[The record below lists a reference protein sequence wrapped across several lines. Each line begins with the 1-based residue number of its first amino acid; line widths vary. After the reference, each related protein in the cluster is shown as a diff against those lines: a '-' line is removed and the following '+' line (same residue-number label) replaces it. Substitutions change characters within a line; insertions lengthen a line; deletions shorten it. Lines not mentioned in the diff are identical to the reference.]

1 MIEPPSKAQ
10 NTYRCQFGLCLNS
23 LETGLLFGRRKILA
37 RSVRQRRRH
46 ANALAQLGFQ
56 VNGFAI
62 VHRVCSHLN
71 RQRNLANHVA
81 RVRAHPSHFGV
92 GVDHRC
98 EQLGVEGRHSAFFVA
113 LQFARISNVTL
124 MPSGKAREPKF
135 GS

>member
-23 LETGLLFGRRKILA
+23 LKTGLLFGRRKILA
-37 RSVRQRRRH
+37 RSARQRRRH
-46 ANALAQLGFQ
+46 ANALAQLGLQ

-71 RQRNLANHVA
+71 RQCNLANHVA

-92 GVDHRC
+92 GLDHRC
-98 EQLGVEGRHSAFFVA
+98 EHVA
-113 LQFARISNVTL
+113 V
-124 MPSGKAREPKF
+124 
-135 GS
+135 

>member
-46 ANALAQLGFQ
+46 ANAFAQRG
-56 VNGFAI
+56 VGVDGFADI
-62 VHRVCSHLN
+62 HDVCAIFN

-81 RVRAHPSHFGV
+81 RVRA
-92 GVDHRC
+92 DHAAA
-98 EQLGVEGRHSAFFVA
+98 QDLA
-113 LQFARISNVTL
+113 
-124 MPSGKAREPKF
+124 GKARADTVLF
-135 GS
+135 LTSVHGRNLIYSIQ